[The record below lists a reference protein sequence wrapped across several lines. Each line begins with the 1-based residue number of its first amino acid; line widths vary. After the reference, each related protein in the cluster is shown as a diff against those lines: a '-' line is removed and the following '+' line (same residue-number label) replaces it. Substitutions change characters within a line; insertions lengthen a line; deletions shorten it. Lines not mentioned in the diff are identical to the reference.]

1 MEKMFKYKMV
11 NNDKCSRCS
20 EVESFRNLWCGCR
33 KVRIIW
39 QAYNEYLDNI
49 KQTVSKVCS
58 DEYVFVI
65 GDIVVV
71 SKVKMKIIQEMIQVE
86 RPVNWSIENVKK
98 IVNEIK
104 NIELYNAAILG
115 KLEVAKGGW
124 GKLVSCF
131 T

>member
-1 MEKMFKYKMV
+1 
-11 NNDKCSRCS
+11 
-20 EVESFRNLWCGCR
+20 
-33 KVRIIW
+33 
-39 QAYNEYLDNI
+39 
-49 KQTVSKVCS
+49 
-58 DEYVFVI
+58 
-65 GDIVVV
+65 
-71 SKVKMKIIQEMIQVE
+71 MKIIQEMIQVE

-115 KLEVAKGGW
+115 KLEVAKRGW

>member
-1 MEKMFKYKMV
+1 MDGVAKSSDKVLCYEDVFKI
-11 NNDKCSRCS
+11 S
-20 EVESFRNLWCGCR
+20 ELG
-33 KVRIIW
+33 
-39 QAYNEYLDNI
+39 
-49 KQTVSKVCS
+49 
-58 DEYVFVI
+58 
-65 GDIVVV
+65 VV